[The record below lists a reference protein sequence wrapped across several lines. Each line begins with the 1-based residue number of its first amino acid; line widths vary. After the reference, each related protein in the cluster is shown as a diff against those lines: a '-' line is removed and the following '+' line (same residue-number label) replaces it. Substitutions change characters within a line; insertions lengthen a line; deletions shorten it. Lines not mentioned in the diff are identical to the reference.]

1 MMSWTE
7 VMVAVTVRR
16 EWGGEIL
23 KDLGPMGL
31 VVICEV
37 REREGGKKISRMIS
51 QFLPWIG
58 EWVVGY
64 TSGIENIDR
73 RAGLREGGEHELS
86 ISYCE

>member
-37 REREGGKKISRMIS
+37 RERGRQEDIKDDIPVSA
-51 QFLPWIG
+51 L
-58 EWVVGY
+58 
-64 TSGIENIDR
+64 DR
-73 RAGLREGGEHELS
+73 
-86 ISYCE
+86 